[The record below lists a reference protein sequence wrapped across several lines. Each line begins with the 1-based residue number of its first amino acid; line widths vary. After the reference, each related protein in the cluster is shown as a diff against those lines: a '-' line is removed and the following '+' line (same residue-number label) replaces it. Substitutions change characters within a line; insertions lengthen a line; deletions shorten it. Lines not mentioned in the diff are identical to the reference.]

1 MGATDQESAVAEVD
15 PRLLPDPMSH
25 PCGRCGKPSWFRL
38 RSAVWAGT
46 FFVGSGGMGHSDH
59 PVIAAVY
66 QCPGCEMATLFEFQF
81 FRVFNEPRAALLR
94 SFPIA
99 AAIPWDELP
108 DELRLDHVEAW
119 SCHLAGQYRAATL
132 VARGVLQKAVR
143 LLTKVRGNLKEEL
156 DALVTEARSRS
167 NCALVPTRCGSLET
181 KQPTRR
187 SFRLSLNRRLRTAS
201 RFLTTSCR
209 VSWFSRGGR
218 RLGQAR
224 GAPTGSRPL
233 SSAYWP
239 REHELGDQRRCLLPI
254 RRLPSERQRRDVI
267 ASRP

>member
-156 DALVTEARSRS
+156 DALVTEGTITQQ
-167 NCALVPTRCGSLET
+167 L
-181 KQPTRR
+181 
-187 SFRLSLNRRLRTAS
+187 
-201 RFLTTSCR
+201 
-209 VSWFSRGGR
+209 
-218 RLGQAR
+218 RLGADEVR
-224 GAPTGSRPL
+224 LTGNEAAHPEELQVVSESEAADSLAFLDDFLQSVVVLPRRQKTRAGKR
-233 SSAYWP
+233 SAD
-239 REHELGDQRRCLLPI
+239 GQ
-254 RRLPSERQRRDVI
+254 
-267 ASRP
+267 